1 MILGMNLL
9 SVYLSIFP
17 GEMIRRKVGFCVRI
31 DVYHM
36 VAACSLEDT
45 TLRQA
50 PDIDFPVY
58 FIFARVGHP
67 NGFSNPRSLYLL
79 CT

>member
-17 GEMIRRKVGFCVRI
+17 GEMIRRKVGFCVRL

-67 NGFSNPRSLYLL
+67 DAVNKSQA
-79 CT
+79 